1 LEEDKAI
8 VTDVAGTT
16 RDLVE
21 GTVRLDGIT
30 LNLIDTAGIHSSSDQ
45 IEQMGMERSL
55 QALQQAKLVIVVL
68 DASQEISAEDQKLL
82 DMTKDKTRIIVYNKK
97 DKKEVK
103 DGIAIS
109 ALHNDIGEL
118 TEAVK
123 QKYESELACADTD
136 TLNNERQIGLAIQA
150 ESSMKDAIHTLEE
163 GMELD
168 LVTIDLQK
176 SWTSLREI
184 TGKAGREDLL
194 DEIFSRFCL
203 GK

>member
-1 LEEDKAI
+1 
-8 VTDVAGTT
+8 
-16 RDLVE
+16 LVE